1 MIFLDIS
8 YFIKKKMNS
17 KIQKYEFLFPERV
30 YRCPS
35 LCLAIEECFFNE
47 ENSSIAD
54 IAYYLADF
62 EFKNKLLMSRI
73 FSTRVG
79 ENKEH
84 CLFTC
89 EAHLR
94 TIILGMRKFVCTS
107 VENEQTVSV
116 EYSNKKE
123 VYCIDSARHY
133 MLLAYNFFEF
143 VQFDFFSFTFSFI
156 SYFY

>member
-1 MIFLDIS
+1 
-8 YFIKKKMNS
+8 MNS
-17 KIQKYEFLFPERV
+17 KMQKYENLFPERV
-30 YRCPS
+30 YRCPC
-35 LCLAIEECFFNE
+35 LRLAIEECFFNE
-47 ENSSIAD
+47 KNSSIPD

-94 TIILGMRKFVCTS
+94 TIIVGMRKIVCML
-107 VENEQTVSV
+107 VENEQTVSI

-123 VYCIDSARHY
+123 VYCIDCVRHY

-143 VQFDFFSFTFSFI
+143 VQF
-156 SYFY
+156 